1 MQFETDR
8 ARFIGRG
15 HGLRSSQ
22 SMNANRA
29 LSNTTGTVL
38 DPVFSLRHR
47 VLIPPGTTVRVAYWT
62 VIAPTR
68 REALDLADRHH
79 QPTAYDRAV
88 TLAWTQAQVQLR
100 HLGISADEAHV
111 FQRIA
116 NRVLYAD
123 QTLRPSSDTL
133 QRNHF
138 GPSILWPHGISGDLP
153 IVLVRIDEVADME
166 IVRQLFRAH
175 EDWRMKQ
182 LAVDLVILNE
192 RPPSY
197 AQDLQSGIETAAR
210 MSQTRTGEGVGGK
223 VFILRSDLVSVDART
238 ALQSVARAVLLS
250 RRGLSLSRF
259 VENAG
264 GNPVRADAGV
274 AMVEAVVGKPRP
286 HRVEVVV
293 TLPDGVDKILEAAD
307 CDIAGRLQAR
317 YPGPERLG
325 HMDV

>member
-15 HGLRSSQ
+15 QGLRSSQ

-38 DPVFSLRHR
+38 DPMSVGSWFCDLNE
-47 VLIPPGTTVRVAYWT
+47 VRVAYWT
-62 VIAPTR
+62 VVAPTR

-175 EDWRMKQ
+175 EYWRMKQ

-210 MSQTRTGEGVGGK
+210 MSQTRTGEGARGK
-223 VFILRSDLVSVDART
+223 SSSCDPIWSRSMRARRFNRWRGRCCS
-238 ALQSVARAVLLS
+238 AVAAASPS
-250 RRGLSLSRF
+250 R
-259 VENAG
+259 
-264 GNPVRADAGV
+264 
-274 AMVEAVVGKPRP
+274 
-286 HRVEVVV
+286 
-293 TLPDGVDKILEAAD
+293 
-307 CDIAGRLQAR
+307 
-317 YPGPERLG
+317 
-325 HMDV
+325 

>member
-1 MQFETDR
+1 
-8 ARFIGRG
+8 
-15 HGLRSSQ
+15 
-22 SMNANRA
+22 MNANRA

-38 DPVFSLRHR
+38 DPMSVGSWFCDLNE
-47 VLIPPGTTVRVAYWT
+47 VRVAYWT
-62 VIAPTR
+62 VVAPTR

-175 EDWRMKQ
+175 EYWRMKQ

-210 MSQTRTGEGVGGK
+210 MSQTRTGEGARGK
-223 VFILRSDLVSVDART
+223 SSSCDPIWSRSMRARRFNRWRGRCCS
-238 ALQSVARAVLLS
+238 AVAAASPS
-250 RRGLSLSRF
+250 R
-259 VENAG
+259 
-264 GNPVRADAGV
+264 
-274 AMVEAVVGKPRP
+274 
-286 HRVEVVV
+286 
-293 TLPDGVDKILEAAD
+293 
-307 CDIAGRLQAR
+307 
-317 YPGPERLG
+317 
-325 HMDV
+325 